1 MRLAL
6 TFCILMMACGA
17 EPEPAI
23 DDTPP
28 PSEPPPSG
36 PKEWKLVWSDE
47 FSYTG
52 KPDPAKWG
60 YDIGGSG
67 WGNNELQYY
76 TDAEKNSRV
85 EGGNLIIETHREP
98 VGRRDYTSARLV
110 SRTKG
115 DWTYAKVEARA
126 KLPVGRGTW
135 AAIWMLPTES
145 KFGTWP
151 RSGEIDIMEHVGFD
165 EGRVHG
171 TVHTD
176 AFNHLKNTQQGNSVM
191 LNDATSAFH
200 VYSAEWTATE
210 ITFKIDG
217 IAYFTFP
224 NRGGVAN
231 WPFSE
236 RFHLLFN
243 IAIGGNW
250 GGQKGIDDSI
260 FPQRMEVDYVR
271 VYQ

>member
-1 MRLAL
+1 
-6 TFCILMMACGA
+6 MMACGA

-110 SRTKG
+110 SRNKG